1 MSDRKKSLYLGVAGA
16 VTGIVISL
24 VCLSG
29 GALHHGWDSLRSFGI
44 AVTGRILP
52 YPQTAP
58 EFSGLPGGC
67 RRTYHGM
74 EEGFVH
80 AGHLLFYDASRRTT
94 VTSVARK
101 AIRYTRYIRTYQL
114 EEAIRQSNA
123 IAGNDIGAG
132 TLLFIPHSL
141 PAVLP
146 VMRNRKKPDLIH
158 TRGLYFTGSSIGNE
172 RVLKQI
178 DEFRKVGLNTVVFDV
193 KDITG
198 IVNYYSN
205 VPDVQVYNAHGKR
218 SIDNID
224 SILRYLKSRNIYVI
238 ARIAVFQDHHMY
250 RHNPSIALRSRATGG
265 TWNPRSKEL
274 WLDPTNRKA
283 QDYSIGLAVEMAEK
297 GVDEIQFDY
306 IRFPTVGNLG
316 DADYAYSFGRMTNDN
331 VITKFLERAYREI
344 SSRNTRLS
352 IDIFGVVAWGK
363 EVDVRS
369 TGQRIE
375 SLAKYC
381 DVISPMLY
389 PSHFSNNF
397 NGFSNPG
404 DHPYHFIYEGCKKV
418 ADKAGHTVVRPWLQ
432 AFGWRV
438 SSYNEQYILHQ
449 VKASNDSG
457 ARGYLFWNASNNYDT
472 VLRAMT
478 ILARNKN
485 GQQWYADNKIKK
497 DNVPD

>member
-1 MSDRKKSLYLGVAGA
+1 MNNRKKSLYIGAAGIVAGIVVGILCLYGSA
-16 VTGIVISL
+16 V
-24 VCLSG
+24 
-29 GALHHGWDSLRSFGI
+29 HHAWDSLRSFGI
-44 AVTGRILP
+44 AVTGKILP

-58 EFSGLPGGC
+58 EISGFRGGC
-67 RRTYHGM
+67 RRIYDGLQ
-74 EEGFVH
+74 EEFIH
-80 AGHLLFYDASRRTT
+80 AGHLLFYSAPRRTA
-94 VTSVARK
+94 VSVVAKK
-101 AIRYTRYIRTYQL
+101 AIRYTRYIRTYKL
-114 EEAIRQSNA
+114 EGAIRQSN
-123 IAGNDIGAG
+123 GVTGDMVEAG
-132 TLLFIPHSL
+132 TLLYIPHSL

-146 VMRNRKKPDLIH
+146 VMRNRKKPELVH
-158 TRGLYFTGSSIGNE
+158 SRGLYYTGSSIGNE

-178 DEFRKVGLNTVVFDV
+178 DEFRKVGMNTVVFDV

-205 VPDVQVYNAHGKR
+205 VPDVQEYNAHGKR

-238 ARIAVFQDHHMY
+238 ARIAVFHDHHMY
-250 RHNPSIALRSRATGG
+250 RHNPSIAIRSKSTGG

-274 WLDPTNRKA
+274 WLDPTNRQA
-283 QDYSIGLAVEMAEK
+283 QDYSIGLAVEMADK

-316 DADYAYSFGRMTNDN
+316 DADYAYHFGKMSNDN
-331 VITKFLERAYREI
+331 VITHFLKRAYREI

-363 EVDVRS
+363 EVDVRR

-375 SLAKYC
+375 SLAQYC

-397 NGFSNPG
+397 NGFPNPG
-404 DHPYHFIYEGCKKV
+404 DHPYHFIFEGCKKV
-418 ADKAGHTVVRPWLQ
+418 AGRAGSTAVRPWLQ

-438 SSYNEQYILHQ
+438 SSYDEQYILRQ

-457 ARGYLFWNASNNYDT
+457 AKGYLFWNASNNYST

-485 GQQWYADNKIKK
+485 GRQWYADNEMKK

>member
-1 MSDRKKSLYLGVAGA
+1 MSERKKYLYPGA
-16 VTGIVISL
+16 AVVFVGIGISL
-24 VCLSG
+24 MCLYSDS
-29 GALHHGWDSLRSFGI
+29 AHRAWDSLRSFGI
-44 AVTGRILP
+44 AVTGKIIP
-52 YPQTAP
+52 YPQSASEITGFRGTSRRIYEGMQE
-58 EFSGLPGGC
+58 EFIHS
-67 RRTYHGM
+67 
-74 EEGFVH
+74 
-80 AGHLLFYDASRRTT
+80 GHLLFYKSTGSTT
-94 VTSVARK
+94 ISSIAGK
-101 AIRYTRYIRTYQL
+101 AIRYTRYMRTYKL
-114 EEAIRQSNA
+114 EEAIRQSNG
-123 IAGNDIGAG
+123 IAGNQVGPG
-132 TLLFIPHSL
+132 TFLFIPHSL

-146 VMRNRKKPDLIH
+146 VMRNAKKPELIH
-158 TRGLYFTGSSIGNE
+158 TRGLYYTGSSIGNE

-198 IVNYYSN
+198 IVNYYSS
-205 VPDVQVYNAHGKR
+205 VPDVQEYNAHNKR

-250 RHNPSIALRSRATGG
+250 RHNSSIAIRSKTTGG

-274 WLDPTNRKA
+274 WLDPTNRQA
-283 QDYSIGLAVEMAEK
+283 QDYSIALAVEMAEK

-306 IRFPTVGNLG
+306 IRFPTMGNLG
-316 DADYAYSFGRMTNDN
+316 DADYAYHFGRMPNEK
-331 VITKFLERAYREI
+331 VITGFLERAYREI

-363 EVDVRS
+363 EVDVRM

-389 PSHFSNNF
+389 PSHFSYNF

-418 ADKAGHTVVRPWLQ
+418 ADRAGGKVVRPWLQ

-438 SSYNEQYILHQ
+438 SSYNEQYILRQ
-449 VKASNDSG
+449 VKASDDSG
-457 ARGYLFWNASNNYDT
+457 AKGYLFWNASNNYTT

-478 ILARNKN
+478 ILARSKS
-485 GQQWYADNKIKK
+485 GGQWYAENQTKK